1 MTMTHARRRRT
12 YRSKNQNRPQSRS
25 AAANGKEVAAAGTLE
40 VLPDGYGFLRH
51 SEESYASSVDDAYV
65 SCSLIDRFGLPTG
78 CEIRG
83 VTQGVHDG
91 KHSARL
97 KHVTTVN
104 GLPPDEFRERRS
116 FEKLTPQQPRQRFH
130 LEADD
135 DLSLR
140 VIDLVAPIGKG
151 QRGLIVSPPRA
162 GKTVLLQKMALAILE
177 NHPECLVIVLLVDER
192 PEEVT
197 EIREMVAGR
206 HCEVISSTFDQSPS
220 DHVRNARIVLGKAK
234 TLVECGR
241 DVVLF
246 LDSITRLTRAHNSL
260 VPAGSK
266 LTTGGLAMEALKA
279 PKELFGAA
287 RQLREAGSLTI
298 VATAL
303 VDTGTRMDGF
313 IFEEFKGTGNME
325 VHLSRHLVEREV
337 WPAIDISAS
346 GTRREELLLHADEMQ
361 RVSRLRK
368 ALRQTEPGD
377 AMELLIDRL
386 GRTRSNA
393 EFLLSISLDS

>member
-1 MTMTHARRRRT
+1 MTRPKGRRT
-12 YRSKNQNRPQSRS
+12 SRS
-25 AAANGKEVAAAGTLE
+25 AKQDRTRPSAATTSGEEAVATGTLE

-51 SEESYASSVDDAYV
+51 GKESYASSVDDAYV
-65 SCSLIDRFGLPTG
+65 PRSLIDRFGLATG
-78 CEIRG
+78 CEI
-83 VTQGVHDG
+83 QGISQAVHEDRHG
-91 KHSARL
+91 ARL
-97 KHVTTVN
+97 KRVTTVN
-104 GLPPDEFRERRS
+104 GLPPEEFRQRPS
-116 FEKLTPQQPRQRFH
+116 FERLTPQQPRRRLH
-130 LEADD
+130 IESCD

-140 VIDLVAPIGKG
+140 VIDLVTPIGKG

-177 NHPECLVIVLLVDER
+177 RHPECHVMILLVDER

-197 EIREMVAGR
+197 EIREMVAGK
-206 HCEVISSTFDQSPS
+206 HCEVISSTFDQAPS
-220 DHVRNARIVLGKAK
+220 NHVRTARLVLGKAK

-287 RQLREAGSLTI
+287 RQLREGGSLTI
-298 VATAL
+298 IATAL

-325 VHLSRHLVEREV
+325 VHLSRQLVERQV

-346 GTRREELLLHADEMQ
+346 GTRREELLLDADEMQ
-361 RVSRLRK
+361 RVRLLRK
-368 ALRQTEPGD
+368 ALSQTEPAD

-393 EFLLSISLDS
+393 EFLLSISLD